1 MEKALEMALLKRS
14 SIAFYSH
21 KNDPYSH
28 RTRIVLAEK
37 AVSVEMIYVDLDN
50 PPEEFLQLNPYGT
63 LPLLV
68 DRDLILNQSN
78 IIMDYVDER
87 FPHPPL
93 LPVYPIARAKS
104 RLMIH
109 RIEQDWYPLV
119 EAIIANKDYEKNK
132 AILMNHINELMPVFK
147 KMPYFMSSEFSMID
161 CCLAPLLWRLNTSG
175 FTIDEEKYKPFI
187 EYRDRVFERNS
198 FQVSLSDEELMTL
211 ELGD

>member
-1 MEKALEMALLKRS
+1 M
-14 SIAFYSH
+14 AFYSH
-21 KNDPYSH
+21 KNDIYSH

-37 AVSVEMIYVDLDN
+37 SVAVDMIFVDEDN

-68 DRDLILNQSN
+68 DRDLVLNQSN

-119 EAIIANKDYEKNK
+119 KAILANEDFDKNK
-132 AILMNHINELMPVFK
+132 AILLNHINELMPVFK

-161 CCLAPLLWRLNTSG
+161 CCLAPLLWRLNILG
-175 FTIDEEKYKPFI
+175 FTLDEEKYEAFLA
-187 EYRDRVFERNS
+187 YRDRVFERNS
-198 FQVSLSDEELMTL
+198 FQASLSDEELMTF
-211 ELGD
+211 EFKDDVS